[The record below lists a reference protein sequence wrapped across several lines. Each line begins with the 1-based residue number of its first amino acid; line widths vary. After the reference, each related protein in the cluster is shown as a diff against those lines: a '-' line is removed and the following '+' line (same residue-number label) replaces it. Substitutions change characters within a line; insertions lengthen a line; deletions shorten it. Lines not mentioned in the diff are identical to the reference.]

1 MRTLL
6 LTIGVL
12 LLAWPAAGDCCRV
25 IKLDPETPPGAVR
38 ACEPGAQGSCGAV
51 LFEETLALGESR
63 EVCVPADTLVYQEW
77 DPELADFGA
86 PVEAVCQGGDVEL

>member
-12 LLAWPAAGDCCRV
+12 LLAWPAAGDCCRI
-25 IKLDPETPPGAVR
+25 IKLDTETPPGAVR
-38 ACEPGAQGSCGAV
+38 ACEAADQGSCGAV

-63 EVCVPADTLVYQEW
+63 EVCVAGDTVVYQEY
-77 DPELADFGA
+77 DPELADFGP
-86 PVEAVCQGGDVEL
+86 PVEALCQGGDVEL